1 MNTLHEI
8 EAAVA
13 ALTESQQKE
22 LLRHLEERFRD
33 HKQPTQRLPLVPP
46 SRDSITQEDIDDALA
61 RPDASVRPIAEIF
74 EELSSQ
80 IPLEE
85 WAELPTDGAEQH
97 DHYLYGLPKRTN
109 P

>member
-13 ALTESQQKE
+13 ALTEPQQKE

-33 HKQPTQRLPLVPP
+33 QKESTQRLPLVPP
-46 SRDSITQEDIDDALA
+46 SGDSITQEDIDDALA
-61 RPDASVRPIAEIF
+61 EPAPSVRPIADVF
-74 EELSSQ
+74 EGLSSQ

-97 DHYLYGLPKRTN
+97 DHYLYGSPKRTN